1 MNVLQ
6 GQRKEE
12 EEEEKKTLEERSL
25 PFKNARL

>member
-12 EEEEKKTLEERSL
+12 EEEENKTLEERSL